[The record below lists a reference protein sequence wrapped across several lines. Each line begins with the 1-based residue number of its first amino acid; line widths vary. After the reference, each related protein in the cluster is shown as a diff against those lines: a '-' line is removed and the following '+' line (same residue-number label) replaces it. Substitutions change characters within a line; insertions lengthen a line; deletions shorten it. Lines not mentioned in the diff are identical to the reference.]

1 MKTLS
6 DYSAKTWFRF
16 LFFSVFG
23 VFAFFIN
30 FHLPEYQFTI
40 GAWQWGKVA
49 AQSNVLVS
57 HFTNFLKAALY
68 TGNFKAMP
76 FVVWAIG
83 VYSIVDL
90 FVLRPNKFW
99 HTTKVA
105 AAFAVFKIIG
115 FILLS

>member
-1 MKTLS
+1 MDGLMKTLS
-6 DYSAKTWFRF
+6 DYSVKTWIRF
-16 LFFSVFG
+16 VLFSVFG

-30 FHLPEYQFTI
+30 FRLPEYQFTI

-76 FVVWAIG
+76 FVVWAIFG
-83 VYSIVDL
+83 PISSGIPPRL
-90 FVLRPNKFW
+90 PPPSPSSRSSASSSFP
-99 HTTKVA
+99 
-105 AAFAVFKIIG
+105 
-115 FILLS
+115 S